1 MDPFRQPNRFAR
13 AVALGAALMAVPGLS
28 ACASDDISEMTLA
41 NTPPNLAVD
50 PFLWEGAIETLAFL
64 PPGTQDPATGR
75 IVTGWGNVSKKPGEE
90 VRAIVQIYPGDL
102 SANSVAVTVERRVNG
117 SPASVAADTAATVQ
131 EAILLRAR
139 QLRASIDE

>member
-1 MDPFRQPNRFAR
+1 MAHPFQPPRFVR
-13 AVALGAALMAVPGLS
+13 AVALGAALLTAPVLTG
-28 ACASDDISEMTLA
+28 CASDDPVTLS
-41 NTPPNLAVD
+41 NTPANLAVD

-64 PPGTQDPATGR
+64 PPGKQDPATGR
-75 IVTGWGNVSKKPGEE
+75 IETGWGNISQKPGEE

-117 SPASVAADTAATVQ
+117 APASVAADTAATVQ